1 MQVAL
6 SELSGFKRT
15 RRRRRKKRKMRKRNQ
30 EEEEEKEEES
40 RKPHMKFGGKVVGEE
55 EK

>member
-30 EEEEEKEEES
+30 EEEKEEES